1 MGYGVE
7 LPLLQNAIT
16 LTDIFFEFCFSW
28 MEKIFE
34 DTKPDPDSL
43 PDERDNL
50 SGDTEIV
57 DRMQIRLQEIQPIQ
71 FTTD

>member
-1 MGYGVE
+1 
-7 LPLLQNAIT
+7 
-16 LTDIFFEFCFSW
+16 